1 MTPERLN
8 ELKERYSFL
17 LAHAESFYLL
27 GDKAIANYFLR
38 LNKDVAEMLEEI
50 ERLKVV
56 QKSSVCYPIESTLA
70 PPEGDEE
77 EDRTTAGTRI
87 LGCG

>member
-50 ERLKVV
+50 ERLRRH
-56 QKSSVCYPIESTLA
+56 QESSVCYPIESNPA
-70 PPEGDEE
+70 PPEVVE
-77 EDRTTAGTRI
+77 RIRQTTQDAGAI
-87 LGCG
+87 

>member
-50 ERLKVV
+50 ERRQNERDL
-56 QKSSVCYPIESTLA
+56 SVCYPVESTLA
-70 PPEGDEE
+70 PPEVVE
-77 EDRTTAGTRI
+77 RI
-87 LGCG
+87 RKTMQDGGLI